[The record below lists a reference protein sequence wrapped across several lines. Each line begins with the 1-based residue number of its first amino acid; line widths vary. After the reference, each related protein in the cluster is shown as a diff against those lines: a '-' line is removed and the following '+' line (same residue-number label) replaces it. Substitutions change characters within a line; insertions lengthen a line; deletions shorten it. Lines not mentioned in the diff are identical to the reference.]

1 MTDLTMTKTRIDKT
15 AMHYW
20 LPQLML
26 AQLPT
31 PRTMALTMSTDA
43 QRCVWA
49 GFDGEVGDDASRAA
63 FDEFIAG
70 LAKAVVEIGFPCFLR
85 TGHTSGKHN
94 WNETCYIASP
104 KLELLAAQVRNIA
117 EYSELAGMMGLPWSE
132 WYARKLLPTIKYGVC
147 PRFGGMPVA
156 REFRVFVDGP
166 EVVCIHPYWPE
177 CALIQGGW
185 QPSADAWPKTI
196 PDAMEALSAISRND
210 EFMLRRLASRA
221 GTACG
226 GAWSVDL
233 CECDG
238 HVWYITDMAE
248 ADKSFHWEGCQHAG
262 RFGH

>member
-1 MTDLTMTKTRIDKT
+1 MTDLSMNLTRIDKT
-15 AMHYW
+15 AMNYW
-20 LPQLML
+20 LPRLL
-26 AQLPT
+26 AARLPV
-31 PRTMALTMSTDA
+31 PRTHSWEMPPDA
-43 QRCVWA
+43 AACVWA
-49 GFDGEVGDDASRAA
+49 GFDGDAGTPEQQQAFTTFLTDFGAIIREVG
-63 FDEFIAG
+63 
-70 LAKAVVEIGFPCFLR
+70 LPCFIR
-85 TGHTSGKHN
+85 TGHSSGKHN
-94 WNETCYIASP
+94 WSETCYLTSADP
-104 KLELLAAQVRNIA
+104 VVLGAQVRNIA

-185 QPSADAWPKTI
+185 QPAADAWPKTI